1 MYWDFDGRARVIT
14 VRPLQSDN
22 GRMKLTRYT
31 DYAFRVLFHVAVNK
45 GRAVPISE
53 IARTFGIS
61 QNHLVKVVHDL
72 VGAGYLSSKRGRS
85 GGVSLARPADQINL
99 GEVVRHTEP
108 DMRLIDCVG
117 CLIAPAC
124 GLPRPMQEAIN
135 AFVGTLDRYTLADI
149 ISDSDGL
156 DRFLIG

>member
-1 MYWDFDGRARVIT
+1 MR
-14 VRPLQSDN
+14 
-22 GRMKLTRYT
+22 LTRYT
-31 DYAFRVLFHVAVNK
+31 DYAFRVLFHAAANE
-45 GRAVPISE
+45 GRAVPIAE

-72 VGAGYLSSKRGRS
+72 VKSGYLNSVRGRS
-85 GGVSLARPADQINL
+85 GGVSLARPAEAIGL

-124 GLPRPMQEAIN
+124 RLPRPMQEAIR
-135 AFVGTLDRYTLADI
+135 AFLGVLDTYTLADI
-149 ISDSDGL
+149 VRESTGL
-156 DRFLIG
+156 DRFLTRLGA